1 MMKIVDTSFRFLKVR
16 DVKSPERGTQYSAG
30 IDFFVPN
37 DFVTCVLAPGEDVL
51 IPSGLKVGLPPSTML
66 MGADKS
72 GIASSAKAKTEVGME
87 AKDAL
92 PNSAVIIGAK
102 IIDEDY
108 PGEVHIHL
116 INAGRNPVIIKPGQK
131 VAQFII
137 VPVLYSIPEE
147 VKSQEELRIPQTERT
162 GGFSSTNK

>member
-1 MMKIVDTSFRFLKVR
+1 MEIRDTSMRFLKVR

-37 DFVTCVLAPGEDVL
+37 DFKPVILYPGEDIL
-51 IPSGLKVGLPPSTML
+51 IPSGIKVGLPPGTML
-66 MGADKS
+66 MAADKS
-72 GIASSAKAKTEVGME
+72 GIASSVKAKAEVGMKV
-87 AKDAL
+87 KDAL
-92 PNSAVIIGAK
+92 PNSSVIIGAK

-116 INAGRNPVIIKPGQK
+116 INVGQNSVFVKPGQK

>member
-1 MMKIVDTSFRFLKVR
+1 MEIRDTSMRFLKVR

-51 IPSGLKVGLPPSTML
+51 IPSGIKVGLPPGTML

-72 GIASSAKAKTEVGME
+72 GIASSKRAKRRVGME

-92 PNSAVIIGAK
+92 PESAVVIGAK

-116 INAGRNPVIIKPGQK
+116 INVGDEFVTIKPGQK

-147 VKSQEELRIPQTERT
+147 VKLQEELRIPQTERT

>member
-1 MMKIVDTSFRFLKVR
+1 MEIRDTSMRFLKVR

-37 DFVTCVLAPGEDVL
+37 DFEPAILNPGADIL
-51 IPSGLKVGLPPSTML
+51 IPSGIKVGLPPSTML
-66 MGADKS
+66 MAADKS
-72 GIASSAKAKTEVGME
+72 GIASSAKAKVEVGMKV
-87 AKDAL
+87 KDDL
-92 PNSAVIIGAK
+92 SDSAIIIGAK

-116 INAGRNPVIIKPGQK
+116 INVGQNIVRISPGQK

>member
-1 MMKIVDTSFRFLKVR
+1 MIKIVDTSMRFLKVR

-37 DFVTCVLAPGEDVL
+37 DFMTRTLTPGEDIL
-51 IPSGLKVGLPPSTML
+51 IPSGIKVGLPPCTML

-72 GIASSAKAKTEVGME
+72 GIASSKKAKRRVGMK
-87 AKDAL
+87 AKDDL
-92 PNSAVIIGAK
+92 PESTIIIGAK

-116 INAGRNPVIIKPGQK
+116 INVGQNNVIIKPGQK

-137 VPVLYSIPEE
+137 VPVLYSMPEE

>member
-1 MMKIVDTSFRFLKVR
+1 MSVRFLKVR
-16 DVKSPERGTQYSAG
+16 DVKSPERGTKYSAG

-37 DFVTCVLAPGEDVL
+37 DFIPQTIIPGEDIL
-51 IPSGLKVGLPPSTML
+51 IPSGIKVGLPLGTML

-72 GIASSAKAKTEVGME
+72 GIASSKKAKRRVGME

-108 PGEVHIHL
+108 PGEMHIHL
-116 INAGRNPVIIKPGQK
+116 INVGSDVVTIKPGQK

-137 VPVLYSIPEE
+137 VPVLYDLPQE
-147 VKSQEELRIPQTERT
+147 VKSEEELFIQRTERT

>member
-1 MMKIVDTSFRFLKVR
+1 MRFLKVR
-16 DVKSPERGTQYSAG
+16 DVKSPERGTKYSAG

-37 DFVTCVLAPGEDVL
+37 DFMPRAIAPGEDIL
-51 IPSGLKVGLPPSTML
+51 IPSGIKVGLPLGTML

-72 GIASSAKAKTEVGME
+72 GIASSKKAKRRVGLE

-108 PGEVHIHL
+108 PGEMHIHL
-116 INAGRNPVIIKPGQK
+116 INVGSDVVTIKPGQK

-137 VPVLYSIPEE
+137 VPVLYDLPQE
-147 VKSQEELRIPQTERT
+147 VKSEEELFIQRTERT

>member
-37 DFVTCVLAPGEDVL
+37 DFVTCTLGPGEDVL
-51 IPSGLKVGLPPSTML
+51 IPSGIKVGLPPGTML

-72 GIASSAKAKTEVGME
+72 GIASSKRAKRRVGME

-92 PNSAVIIGAK
+92 PASAVVIGAK

-116 INAGRNPVIIKPGQK
+116 INAGQNNVIIKPGQK

-137 VPVLYSIPEE
+137 VPILYSMPEE

>member
-1 MMKIVDTSFRFLKVR
+1 MEIRDTSMRFLKVR
-16 DVKSPERGTQYSAG
+16 DVKSPERSTQYSAG

-37 DFVTCVLAPGEDVL
+37 DFVKCVLAPGEDIL
-51 IPSGLKVGLPPSTML
+51 IPSGIKVGLPPGTML

-72 GIASSAKAKTEVGME
+72 GIASSANAKQRAGMK

-92 PNSAVIIGAK
+92 PESAVVIGAK

-116 INAGRNPVIIKPGQK
+116 INVGEDFVVITPGQK

>member
-1 MMKIVDTSFRFLKVR
+1 MRFLKVR
-16 DVKSPERGTQYSAG
+16 DVKSPERGTKYSAG

-37 DFVTCVLAPGEDVL
+37 DFEPAILNPGADIL
-51 IPSGLKVGLPPSTML
+51 IPSGIKVGLPPGTML

-72 GIASSAKAKTEVGME
+72 GIASSKKAKRRVGLE

-108 PGEVHIHL
+108 PGEMHIHL
-116 INAGRNPVIIKPGQK
+116 INVGAGVVTIKPGQK

-137 VPVLYSIPEE
+137 VPVLYDLPQE
-147 VKSQEELRIPQTERT
+147 VKSEEELFIQRTERT